1 MSTPYNSQ
9 QVKTIL
15 AERGAQVEAY
25 LQHCLDAIPMQG
37 RLKEAMYY
45 SLLAGGKRLR
55 PVLCLSTAALFGLS
69 AEAVMP
75 FAASLE
81 MIHTYSLIHDD
92 LPAMDDDDLR
102 RGRPSCHKAFDEAT
116 AILAGDAL
124 LTDAFGFMASTVK
137 DLPAGR
143 VLEAL
148 ASVSAAAGSAGM
160 VGGQILDMD
169 CTGKTD
175 VPLETLQ
182 TLHAL
187 KTGAM
192 FRVACV
198 SGGLLAGASESDIAS
213 LRAYG
218 EALGVTFQIVDDI
231 LDETADTAKRCRNGQ
246 DHISFTHGAQP
257 QPRIGAG
264 VRRESRRQPERLLRT
279 GRRIPQGA
287 RAHVGDA
294 QQIKPL
300 KKRWSEAS
308 PVPHRG
314 APLPARSV
322 CQFDKAELYRE
333 FRIPQSRRPSP
344 KPRQPAQT
352 TGTHS
357 S

>member
-1 MSTPYNSQ
+1 MM
-9 QVKTIL
+9 TIC
-15 AERGAQVEAY
+15 AV
-25 LQHCLDAIPMQG
+25 
-37 RLKEAMYY
+37 
-45 SLLAGGKRLR
+45 
-55 PVLCLSTAALFGLS
+55 AA
-69 AEAVMP
+69 P
-75 FAASLE
+75 
-81 MIHTYSLIHDD
+81 
-92 LPAMDDDDLR
+92 PAT
-102 RGRPSCHKAFDEAT
+102 RPSMKPPPSC
-116 AILAGDAL
+116 GDAL

-148 ASVSAAAGSAGM
+148 ASVSSAAGSAGM

-198 SGGLLAGASESDIAS
+198 SGGLLAGASEPDIAS

-231 LDETADTAKRCRNGQ
+231 LDETADTATLGKPAGSDAEMGKTTYPSLMGLDRSREL
-246 DHISFTHGAQP
+246 AQEFC
-257 QPRIGAG
+257 
-264 VRRESRRQPERLLRT
+264 RESRRQPERLLRT

-300 KKRWSEAS
+300 KNRWSEAS
-308 PVPHRG
+308 PIPHRG
-314 APLPARSV
+314 APLSARSV

-333 FRIPQSRRPSP
+333 FRIPQSRRPAP